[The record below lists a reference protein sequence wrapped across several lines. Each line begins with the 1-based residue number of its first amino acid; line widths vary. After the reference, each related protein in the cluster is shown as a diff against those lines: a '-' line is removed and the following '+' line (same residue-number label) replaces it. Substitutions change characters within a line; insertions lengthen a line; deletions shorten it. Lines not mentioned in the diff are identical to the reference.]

1 MSRRIDAVIKIL
13 KTFVI
18 TCPLNACRKSR
29 PTFQART
36 IQACIAP
43 CKIVKGKCI
52 CSIPTGHVW
61 TETPKRLHHEE
72 NKMRLLLIF

>member
-13 KTFVI
+13 NTFVI
-18 TCPLNACRKSR
+18 ICPLNACRKSR

-61 TETPKRLHHEE
+61 TENPKRYTM
-72 NKMRLLLIF
+72 KKRK